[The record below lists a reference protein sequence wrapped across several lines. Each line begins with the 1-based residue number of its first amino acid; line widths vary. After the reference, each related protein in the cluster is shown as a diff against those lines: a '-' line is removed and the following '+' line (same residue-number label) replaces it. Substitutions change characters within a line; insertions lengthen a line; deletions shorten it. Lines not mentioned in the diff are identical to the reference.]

1 MKDAKEGD
9 RSIGLVGFL
18 KKVKDKRNKTA
29 GMAET
34 AETAEMAETGISTT
48 DDGSL
53 PLEKNDT
60 NDCEAMLRLGERF
73 EYGLSVVQD
82 RSKAVEWYRRAAEL
96 GHADAQYKL
105 GVCYE
110 NEWGVAK
117 DRTEAVKWYR
127 RAAEQGHAKS

>member
-1 MKDAKEGD
+1 M
-9 RSIGLVGFL
+9 
-18 KKVKDKRNKTA
+18 
-29 GMAET
+29 

-48 DDGSL
+48 TTADNGSL
-53 PLEKNDT
+53 SLEKNDT
-60 NDCEAMLRLGERF
+60 NDCEAMLRFGERF
-73 EYGLSVVQD
+73 EYGLGVVQD

-117 DRTEAVKWYR
+117 DRTEAAKWYR
-127 RAAEQGHAKS
+127 RAAEQGHANS